1 MAAPPIRLPPIRLP
15 PVRLPPAHLLQAGPA
30 GLAGGLVLAALV
42 VALLVPFLGAD
53 PPQELTYSN
62 ARTTDEG
69 FNLNNAR
76 QRALSGSFATGDVDR
91 SLTNGVY
98 SAVAALVFRV
108 TEPTLAAGRSVSVA
122 ATALAVLLLAVGL
135 AEPLG
140 RAAALLSAAALA
152 GANLALE
159 YGRLGMVEPTVVA
172 FLTGGYVAAVHAVR
186 RRSPLAGAGCGL
198 LLAAAVSAK
207 AIAVVPAVAILGVLL
222 GSGLRRRDRRAV
234 LAALAA
240 LGAAAAA
247 AAAWFLLVALPNLER
262 LRVALRI
269 WPAVTYPHTPAG
281 VLDRLGAYAGFNDQ
295 ALSRSGPLLLAAVV
309 GLGALVL
316 RRRSLD
322 PAARAALVMA
332 GLWGFGLWLA
342 LAVGSYHPN
351 RYVVPAL
358 PGMAV
363 LAGFGL
369 ASLAARLRPDGGW
382 GRAAVLAAL
391 GLLLAVP
398 GAGRYLDDAAS
409 SGHQREQDQRIL
421 AAALPPDAVVF
432 GHYAPTLLFDTRLE
446 LLTLWPSAAANADDP
461 VARFGATHVLAAAV
475 GDSSDPTLEIPSLR
489 HLRYQVALPRVRWAG
504 HTLQLLTLPPT
515 PPPPRDRAEAG

>member
-1 MAAPPIRLPPIRLP
+1 MAAPPTRLS
-15 PVRLPPAHLLQAGPA
+15 QASRA
-30 GLAGGLVLAALV
+30 GLVGGLVLAAVV

-53 PPQELTYSN
+53 PPHQLTYSN
-62 ARTTDEG
+62 ARATDEG

-76 QRALSGSFATGDVDR
+76 QRALFGSFATGDVDR

-98 SAVAALVFRV
+98 SAIAALVFRL
-108 TEPTLAAGRSVSVA
+108 TEPTLAIGRSLSVA
-122 ATALAVLLLAVGL
+122 AIAVAVLLLAVGL

-140 RAAALLSAAALA
+140 RATALLSAAALA

-172 FLTGGYVAAVHAVR
+172 FLTGGFVAAVRALR
-186 RRSPLAGAGCGL
+186 RGSPLAGAGCGL
-198 LLAAAVSAK
+198 LLAGAVSAK
-207 AIAVVPAVAILGVLL
+207 AIAVVPAVAILGVLV
-222 GSGLRRRDRRAV
+222 GSGLWRRDRRAV
-234 LAALAA
+234 LAGLAA

-247 AAAWFLLVALPNLER
+247 AVAWFLLVALPNMER
-262 LRVALRI
+262 LRIALRI

-281 VLDRLGAYAGFNDQ
+281 VLDRLGGYASFNDQ
-295 ALSRSGPLLLAAVV
+295 ALSRSSPLLLAAVV

-316 RRRSLD
+316 RWRSLG
-322 PAARAALVMA
+322 PTARAALVMA

-342 LAVGSYHPN
+342 LAVGSYSPN
-351 RYVVPAL
+351 RYIVPAL

-369 ASLAARLRPDGGW
+369 ATLAARLRPERGW
-382 GRAAVLAAL
+382 GRVALVAGLGVLV
-391 GLLLAVP
+391 AVP
-398 GAGRYLDDAAS
+398 GVGRYLDDAAS

-446 LLTLWPSAAANADDP
+446 LLTLWPSAGANAGDP
-461 VARFGATHVLAAAV
+461 VTRFGATHALASAV
-475 GDSSDPTLEIPSLR
+475 GDRSDPTLEVPSLR
-489 HLRYQVALPRVRWAG
+489 RLRYTVSVPRVRWDW
-504 HTLQLLTLPPT
+504 HTLQLLPLRPA
-515 PPPPRDRAEAG
+515 PPPPKDPL

>member
-1 MAAPPIRLPPIRLP
+1 MAATPIRLPRAD
-15 PVRLPPAHLLQAGPA
+15 RA
-30 GLAGGLVLAALV
+30 GLAGGLLLAVVV

-53 PPQELTYSN
+53 PPRELTYSN

-76 QRALSGSFATGDVDR
+76 QRALFGSFATGDVDR

-98 SAVAALVFRV
+98 SAIAAVVFRL
-108 TEPTLAAGRSVSVA
+108 TEPTLAVGRSVSVA
-122 ATALAVLLLAVGL
+122 AIAVAVLLLAVGL

-172 FLTGGYVAAVHAVR
+172 FLTGGFVLATQALR
-186 RRSPLAGAGCGL
+186 RRSALAGAGAGL
-198 LLAAAVSAK
+198 ALAAAVSAK
-207 AIAVVPAVAILGVLL
+207 AIAVVPMAAMVGVML
-222 GSGLRRRDRRAV
+222 GSGLWRRDRRAV
-234 LAALAA
+234 VAGLAA

-247 AAAWFLLVALPNLER
+247 AAGWFLLIALPNLER
-262 LRVALRI
+262 LRIALRI
-269 WPAVTYPHTPAG
+269 WPSVTYPHTPAG
-281 VLDRLGAYAGFNDQ
+281 VLDRLGDYAAFSDQ
-295 ALSRSGPLLLAAVV
+295 ALARSGPLLLAALV
-309 GLGALVL
+309 GLVALRL
-316 RRRSLD
+316 RWPSLA
-322 PAARAALVMA
+322 PAARASLVMA

-363 LAGFGL
+363 RAGFGL
-369 ASLAARLRPDGGW
+369 ASVAARLRPNGGR
-382 GRAAVLAAL
+382 GRVALVAVL
-391 GLLLAVP
+391 GLLVAVP
-398 GAGRYLDDAAS
+398 GVARYLGDAAS
-409 SGHQREQDQRIL
+409 SGRQREHDQRIL

-446 LLTLWPSAAANADDP
+446 LLTLWPAAGANADDP
-461 VARFGATHVLAAAV
+461 AARFGATHVLASAV
-475 GDSSDPTLEIPSLR
+475 GDGSDPTLEIPSLQY
-489 HLRYQVALPRVRWAG
+489 LRYRVSLPRIRWAW
-504 HTLQLLTLPPT
+504 HTLQLYELRP
-515 PPPPRDRAEAG
+515 PPPPRDPL

>member
-1 MAAPPIRLPPIRLP
+1 MGARPTRRLR
-15 PVRLPPAHLLQAGPA
+15 ADA
-30 GLAGGLVLAALV
+30 GLVGGLLLAAVV
-42 VALLVPFLGAD
+42 VALLAPFVGAD
-53 PPQELTYSN
+53 PPRDLTYSN

-76 QRALSGSFATGDVDR
+76 QRALFGEFATGDVDR

-98 SAVAALVFRV
+98 SAIAALVFRL
-108 TEPTLAAGRSVSVA
+108 TEPTLAIGRSVSVA
-122 ATALAVLLLAVGL
+122 AIAVAVLLLAVGL

-172 FLTGGYVAAVHAVR
+172 FLTGGFVLAVRAVR
-186 RRSPLAGAGCGL
+186 RRSPLAGAGAGL

-207 AIAVVPAVAILGVLL
+207 AIAAVPAIGMLGVVL
-222 GSGLRRRDRRAV
+222 GSGLWRRDRRTV
-234 LAALAA
+234 LAGLAA

-247 AAAWFLLVALPNLER
+247 GAAWYLLVALPNLER
-262 LRVALRI
+262 LRIALRI
-269 WPAVTYPHTPAG
+269 WPRVSYPSTPAG
-281 VLDRLGAYAGFNDQ
+281 VLDRLGDYAAFSDN
-295 ALSRSGPLLLAAVV
+295 ALGRSGPLLLAAVL

-316 RRRSLD
+316 RWRSLD

-351 RYVVPAL
+351 RYIVPAL

-369 ASLAARLRPDGGW
+369 ASLAARLGPGGGR
-382 GRAAVLAAL
+382 GRAALLVAL
-391 GLLLAVP
+391 GLLVAAP
-398 GAGRYLDDAAS
+398 GAARYLGDAAS
-409 SGHQREQDQRIL
+409 SGRQREHDQRIL
-421 AAALPPDAVVF
+421 AAALPADAVVF

-446 LLTLWPSAAANADDP
+446 LLTLWPSAGANADDP
-461 VARFGATHVLAAAV
+461 AARFGATHVLASYA
-475 GDSSDPTLEIPSLR
+475 GDWSDPTLDIPSLR
-489 HLRYQVALPRVRWAG
+489 RLRYQVSLPRVRWAW
-504 HTLQLLTLPPT
+504 HTLQLYELPA
-515 PPPPRDRAEAG
+515 PPPPAQGS

>member
-1 MAAPPIRLPPIRLP
+1 VAAPPIRLPEASR
-15 PVRLPPAHLLQAGPA
+15 A
-30 GLAGGLVLAALV
+30 GLAGGLVLAVVV

-53 PPQELTYSN
+53 PPHELTYSN
-62 ARTTDEG
+62 ARATDEG

-76 QRALSGSFATGDVDR
+76 QRALFGSFATGDVDR

-98 SAVAALVFRV
+98 SAIAALVFRL

-122 ATALAVLLLAVGL
+122 AIALAVLALAVGL

-140 RAAALLSAAALA
+140 RTTALLSAAALA

-159 YGRLGMVEPTVVA
+159 YGRLGMVEPTAVA
-172 FLTGGYVAAVHAVR
+172 FLTGGFVAAVRALR
-186 RRSPLAGAGCGL
+186 RGSALAGAGCGL

-222 GSGLRRRDRRAV
+222 GEGLRRRDRRAV
-234 LAALAA
+234 LAGLAA

-247 AAAWFLLVALPNLER
+247 AAGWFLLVALPNLER
-262 LRVALRI
+262 LRIALRI

-281 VLDRLGAYAGFNDQ
+281 VLDRLGAYVDFNDQ
-295 ALSRSGPLLLAAVV
+295 ALIRSSPLLLAAMV

-316 RRRSLD
+316 RWRSLG
-322 PAARAALVMA
+322 PVARAALVMA

-351 RYVVPAL
+351 RYIVPAL

-369 ASLAARLRPDGGW
+369 ATVAARLRPGPGW
-382 GRAAVLAAL
+382 GRAALVAGL
-391 GLLLAVP
+391 GVVVAVP
-398 GAGRYLDDAAS
+398 GVGRYLDDAAS

-446 LLTLWPSAAANADDP
+446 LLTLWPSAGANADDP
-461 VARFGATHVLAAAV
+461 VTRFGATHVLASAV
-475 GDSSDPTLEIPSLR
+475 GDRSDPTLEIPSLR
-489 HLRYQVALPRVRWAG
+489 RLRYKVSVPRVRWDW
-504 HTLQLLTLPPT
+504 HTLQLLELRPT
-515 PPPPRDRAEAG
+515 PPPPRDPL

>member
-15 PVRLPPAHLLQAGPA
+15 EAGRA
-30 GLAGGLVLAALV
+30 SLAGGLVLAAVV
-42 VALLVPFLGAD
+42 VALLAPFLGTD
-53 PPQELTYSN
+53 PPHQLSASN
-62 ARTTDEG
+62 ALATDEG
-69 FNLNNAR
+69 LNLNNAR
-76 QRALSGSFATGDVDR
+76 QRALFGEFATGDVDR

-98 SAVAALVFRV
+98 SAIAALVFGL
-108 TEPTLAAGRSVSVA
+108 TEPTLAVGRSLSVA
-122 ATALAVLLLAVGL
+122 AIAVAVLLLAVGL

-186 RRSPLAGAGCGL
+186 RRSPLAGAGAGL

-222 GSGLRRRDRRAV
+222 GSGLWRRDRRAV
-234 LAALAA
+234 LAGLAA

-247 AAAWFLLVALPNLER
+247 AAGWFLLVALPNLER
-262 LRVALRI
+262 LRIALRI

-281 VLDRLGAYAGFNDQ
+281 VLDRLGAYAASNDQ
-295 ALSRSGPLLLAAVV
+295 ALGRSGPLLLAAVV

-316 RRRSLD
+316 SWRSLG

-342 LAVGSYHPN
+342 LAVGSYSPN
-351 RYVVPAL
+351 RYTVPAL

-369 ASLAARLRPDGGW
+369 ACLAGRLRPDGGW
-382 GRAAVLAAL
+382 ARVALVAAL
-391 GLLLAVP
+391 GLLVAVP
-398 GAGRYLDDAAS
+398 GAGRYLGDAS
-409 SGHQREQDQRIL
+409 SGRQREQDQRIL
-421 AAALPPDAVVF
+421 AAALPADAVVF

-446 LLTLWPSAAANADDP
+446 LLTVWPSAGANADDP
-461 VARFGATHVLAAAV
+461 VARFGATHVLASV
-475 GDSSDPTLEIPSLR
+475 GDRTDPTLEIPSLR
-489 HLRYQVALPRVRWAG
+489 RLRYQAPLPQVRWG
-504 HTLQLLTLPPT
+504 RHTLQLLQLHPTLPP
-515 PPPPRDRAEAG
+515 RDPL